1 MVYRFILLFFLF
13 FYFTGVCYANL
24 NSKNYQFS
32 VITIGPNQSELY
44 SAFGHS
50 GIRHKDDSLGL
61 DYFYNYGI
69 FDFDQPNFY
78 INFLN
83 GRLLYMVGRFDFNQA
98 KKYYLSENRY
108 IKEQVLNINDSQ
120 KIKLLAYLENNLKDE
135 NKFYLYN
142 YVYNNCA
149 TKIRDAIDEVLDNK
163 IIYKESTS
171 ELSIRNLMD
180 IYLDHQKWGD
190 LGIDICL
197 GSEIDKNSNYFSS
210 MFLPDFLFN
219 SLEEATLPD
228 GSNVVY
234 KTYISE
240 PINTS
245 NTNYFITP
253 FIVFFLLFIV
263 SLFISIKELK
273 YGLRYNKFDFLLF
286 FLSGIIGCL
295 ITYLWFFTDHLSAN
309 NFNIIWAIPLN
320 LIISF
325 FLFNT
330 KFNSIVNYYLIYY
343 LSSLLILCFF
353 WIFLPQELNDSLIFL
368 ILTLLIRS
376 CAIINNNLKLR
387 Q

>member
-1 MVYRFILLFFLF
+1 MV
-13 FYFTGVCYANL
+13 
-24 NSKNYQFS
+24 
-32 VITIGPNQSELY
+32 E
-44 SAFGHS
+44 
-50 GIRHKDDSLGL
+50 
-61 DYFYNYGI
+61 
-69 FDFDQPNFY
+69 
-78 INFLN
+78 
-83 GRLLYMVGRFDFNQA
+83 RFDFNQA

-108 IKEQVLNINDSQ
+108 IKEQVLNLTDSQ

-163 IIYKESTS
+163 IIYKENAS

-180 IYLDHQKWGD
+180 IYLYQQKWGD

-197 GSEIDKNSNYFSS
+197 GSEIDKNSNYYSS

-219 SLEEATLPD
+219 SLEEAILPD

-240 PINTS
+240 PIMTNKK
-245 NTNYFITP
+245 NYFITP
-253 FIVFFLLFIV
+253 FNIFFLLFVV
-263 SLFISIKELK
+263 SLFISFKELK
-273 YGLRYNKFDFLLF
+273 YGLRYNKFDFLLYF
-286 FLSGIIGCL
+286 FSGIIGCL

-320 LIISF
+320 LFISF
-325 FLFNT
+325 FLFNN
-330 KFNSIVNYYLIYY
+330 KFNPIVNYYFIYY
-343 LSSLLILCFF
+343 LSSLLILCIF
-353 WIFLPQELNDSLIFL
+353 WIFLPQELNGSLIFL

-376 CAIINNNLKLR
+376 CAVIINNFKLR
-387 Q
+387 

>member
-50 GIRHKDDSLGL
+50 GIRYKDDSLGL

>member
-13 FYFTGVCYANL
+13 FYFTGVCNANL

-50 GIRHKDDSLGL
+50 GIRYKDDSLDL

-149 TKIRDAIDEVLDNK
+149 TKIRDALDEVLDNK

-180 IYLDHQKWGD
+180 LYLDHQKWGD

-197 GSEIDKNSNYFSS
+197 GSEIDKNSNYYSS

-245 NTNYFITP
+245 NASYFITP
-253 FIVFFLLFIV
+253 FIVFLLLFIA

-273 YGLRYNKFDFLLF
+273 YGLRYNKFDFLLY

-330 KFNSIVNYYLIYY
+330 KFNSIVNYYFIYY

-353 WIFLPQELNDSLIFL
+353 WIFLPQELNGSLIFL